1 MHPQKAVTVFLSGAT
16 AIVILIAGAMITMT
30 SRQAMA
36 TPDIAKATGQP
47 CTQCHTSPP
56 TLNDYGKK
64 YQDSHKK

>member
-1 MHPQKAVTVFLSGAT
+1 MRNRKATTALLSGAT
-16 AIVILIAGAMITMT
+16 AAVVLIAGAMITMM

-47 CTQCHTSPP
+47 CTQCHTTPP
-56 TLNDYGKK
+56 ALNDYGKK

>member
-1 MHPQKAVTVFLSGAT
+1 MRIRKATTARLTGA
-16 AIVILIAGAMITMT
+16 AVAVMLIAGAMITMT